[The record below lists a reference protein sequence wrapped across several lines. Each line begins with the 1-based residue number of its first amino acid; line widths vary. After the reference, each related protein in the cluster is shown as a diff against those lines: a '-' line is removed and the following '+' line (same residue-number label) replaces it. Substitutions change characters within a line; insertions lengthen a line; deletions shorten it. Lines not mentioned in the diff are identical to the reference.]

1 MLSIDVYQVLLQI
14 LLNTLGWKPFIIES
28 GFQKNASP
36 PPSKQATVRDFH
48 PLSARETVERSF
60 SPSRGRLEE
69 DVHGLSLGGPSA
81 IL

>member
-48 PLSARETVERSF
+48 PLSARETVERSCA
-60 SPSRGRLEE
+60 RGRLEE
-69 DVHGLSLGGPSA
+69 EVHGLSLGGPSA